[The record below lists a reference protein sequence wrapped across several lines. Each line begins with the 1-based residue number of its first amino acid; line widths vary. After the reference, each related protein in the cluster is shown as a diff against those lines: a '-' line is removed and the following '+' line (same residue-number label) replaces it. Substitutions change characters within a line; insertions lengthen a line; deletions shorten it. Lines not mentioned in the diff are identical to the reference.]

1 MHTHIHRQWGGNP
14 KYIEQRE
21 LYQSTKDQGSYK
33 VIPKLASTSS
43 KYHIEEGAKPIIDS
57 LKSTRMPEPVLEP
70 VLHRRPVAI
79 DDFPEL
85 VKQMLENKNQC
96 DRAKACRKQR
106 KDNAQCSSVSTS
118 DSELS
123 PANTA
128 QCSPISHSVAQVS
141 STINQSGA
149 DLPIVPSAMQLNT
162 PVIDS
167 GTPVPP
173 IVCAAEPTSVQSHL
187 SPQLHVQQES
197 TIPVSSLPNQM
208 EQNRV
213 PECPLMSG
221 SSTDS
226 SPDSSTFT
234 NPVEMCSPYNSATC
248 TDLSPPSSYPVDMNT
263 MLHTA
268 SSIDS
273 IPSTTSVPFQN
284 PNSIPQVPLNDFN
297 PQVPANFD
305 FSNNT
310 TSPYQPCN
318 AHTSLFNSVSVGP
331 SVSMPIT
338 QAFDSS
344 NLLTNSSDL
353 LMHQLVA
360 VGQIKDESS
369 VDIMA
374 CLPDATASVD
384 SMFSHSCPQNNF
396 IPDSNCSAHLQDA
409 TLSTPAH
416 LNADLTSHMLVD
428 SQASNLY
435 SSSSNPEVQDILQQ
449 FM

>member
-1 MHTHIHRQWGGNP
+1 
-14 KYIEQRE
+14 
-21 LYQSTKDQGSYK
+21 
-33 VIPKLASTSS
+33 
-43 KYHIEEGAKPIIDS
+43 
-57 LKSTRMPEPVLEP
+57 MPEPVLEP

-85 VKQMLENKNQC
+85 VKQMLENKNQH

-106 KDNAQCSSVSTS
+106 KDDVQCSSVSTS

-123 PANTA
+123 PTNTA
-128 QCSPISHSVAQVS
+128 QCSPISHSGAQVS

-167 GTPVPP
+167 GTHVPP
-173 IVCAAEPTSVQSHL
+173 TVCAAEPTSVQSHL

-208 EQNRV
+208 EQNGV
-213 PECPLMSG
+213 PVCPLMSG

-226 SPDSSTFT
+226 SPASSTVMVSPHQQDFIPSPEQFLNFT

-248 TDLSPPSSYPVDMNT
+248 TDLSPPSSYPVDMDT
-263 MLHTA
+263 VLHT
-268 SSIDS
+268 SSSTAS
-273 IPSTTSVPFQN
+273 IPSATSVPFQN
-284 PNSIPQVPLNDFN
+284 PNSIPQAPLNDFN
-297 PQVPANFD
+297 PQIPANFD

-353 LMHQLVA
+353 LIHQLVA
-360 VGQIKDESS
+360 VGQIMDESS

-374 CLPDATASVD
+374 CLPDATTSVD

-396 IPDSNCSAHLQDA
+396 ISDSNCSAHLQDA